1 MDDLVGS
8 THWWDPATFG
18 VYLRLLIHQA
28 AHEGLPDN
36 STTLRAIAGASG
48 LHDDRW
54 TEIETIVREK
64 FIVQEDGRL
73 ANPRL
78 TAEMQQRN
86 KTRDGKIAAASKS
99 AEVRA
104 AKAGVEQNSA
114 PAKAAV
120 EQNSAP
126 AKAAVEQKSAPA
138 KASTSTST
146 STSSSVVVEDTQ
158 LNMQTAIVA
167 QQHADDDGDDDG
179 VGKQLLKLM
188 GLESRPISAK
198 ERGKIAKKR
207 DLLTP
212 DALQRLASWYPK
224 GRKRRRREPDA
235 LLFLI
240 EDLETCLDQCS
251 RSSAKFAK
259 PKVKVK
265 VPSEFRDWLQ
275 TADLPVRF
283 SYLDASTAWSVLEI
297 QQLFEHRAA

>member
-1 MDDLVGS
+1 MVG
-8 THWWDPATFG
+8 
-18 VYLRLLIHQA
+18 
-28 AHEGLPDN
+28 E
-36 STTLRAIAGASG
+36 
-48 LHDDRW
+48 
-54 TEIETIVREK
+54 E
-64 FIVQEDGRL
+64 GRL

-78 TAEMQQRN
+78 TAEMKQRN
-86 KTRDGKIAAASKS
+86 KTRDGKIAAANVS

-104 AKAGVEQNSA
+104 AKA
-114 PAKAAV
+114 AV
-120 EQNSAP
+120 EQKSAP

-167 QQHADDDGDDDG
+167 QQHADDDDDDDG

-188 GLESRPISAK
+188 GLDSRRISPK
-198 ERGKIAKKR
+198 ERDAIAKKR

-224 GRKRRRREPDA
+224 GRKRGRRKPDA

-275 TADLPVRF
+275 TADLPVRL
-283 SYLDASTAWSVLEI
+283 SSLDASTAWRVLEI
-297 QQLFEHRAA
+297 KQLFEHRAAA